1 MLKKKLQE
9 NRKKNDNDVIANV
22 AQLEYSNN
30 KYYASVFKYSQ
41 ILCLSFYL
49 IFNSSQPREKLI

>member
-1 MLKKKLQE
+1 MLKKIYRKIG
-9 NRKKNDNDVIANV
+9 KKNDNDVNADM
-22 AQLEYSNN
+22 AQPEHINN
-30 KYYASVFKYSQ
+30 KCYISAFRYLQ